1 MTVMIGLHPWLT
13 SPEALKAVE
22 GAVQIPLAMLPAASR
37 RVGTKAL
44 QRQAL
49 MILTECALPPR
60 DQLESVLSRAV
71 GGAHVGSM
79 YAWPEAER
87 AKYATR
93 EVGYALLTWVR
104 GHSAN

>member
-1 MTVMIGLHPWLT
+1 MTVMARLHPWLT
-13 SPEALKAVE
+13 SPEALKAAE

-44 QRQAL
+44 HRQAL
-49 MILTECALPPR
+49 AILVECALPPR

-87 AKYATR
+87 ARYATR